1 MFLIDLLTQIG
12 TSILIGYLAITGS
25 VADAIQNFFDEETQ
39 TVISHIEEKSSSV
52 TKPGIEK
59 AKQVLLNNQKFQQM
73 AQLASSREEVFEET
87 DSTIPLEERIQ
98 DALVNIYCQYQTEE
112 YVRTTT
118 GTGYFINPKGIIVTN
133 AHVAQFLLLE
143 GTSKVVE
150 NAECVIRAGDP
161 AIPKYKAELL
171 YISPLWI
178 FENAELIDHET
189 PRGTGERDYALLYI
203 SGSTDNTPLPTRF
216 PSITTNTNLLA
227 RAFIGET
234 IMSGGYPAEKL
245 IREGSDTPISPVVAE
260 SQIETLYTFGSNYAD
275 IFTIT
280 DSPVG
285 EHGASGGPV
294 VNPIDGTAI
303 GIIVT
308 KGDQSF
314 EGEHSLRALTL
325 SYVDRT
331 ITEETGYSL
340 TQNMQGDPA
349 LRGNIFMSAIG
360 PFLRALLEEELAQ

>member
-1 MFLIDLLTQIG
+1 MFLIDILTQIG
-12 TSILIGYLAITGS
+12 TSILIGYLAITGY
-25 VADAIQNFFDEETQ
+25 VADSIQSFFDSETAVVSQHEETITSQ
-39 TVISHIEEKSSSV
+39 
-52 TKPGIEK
+52 TKPSLEK
-59 AKQVLLNNQKFQQM
+59 AKQVLLNNQKFQQV
-73 AQLASSREEVFEET
+73 AQLASSREEVFEEPD
-87 DSTIPLEERIQ
+87 DSVPLEERIQ
-98 DALVNIYCQYQTEE
+98 NALVNIYCQYQTEE
-112 YVRTTT
+112 YIRTTT

-143 GTSKVVE
+143 GTSEVVE
-150 NAECVIRAGDP
+150 NAECVIRTGDP
-161 AIPKYKAELL
+161 ATSKYKAELL

-203 SGSTDNTPLPTRF
+203 SESTDNTPLPTRF
-216 PSITTNTNLLA
+216 PSIQTNTNLLA

-245 IREGSDTPISPVVAE
+245 IREGSDTLISPVVAE
-260 SQIETLYTFGSNYAD
+260 SQIESLYTFGSNYAD

-285 EHGASGGPV
+285 EHGASGGPI
-294 VNPIDGTAI
+294 VNPIDETAI

-331 ITEETGYSL
+331 IIEETGYSL

-349 LRGNIFMSAIG
+349 LRGGVFMGAIG
-360 PFLRALLEEELAQ
+360 PFLRELLEEELAQ